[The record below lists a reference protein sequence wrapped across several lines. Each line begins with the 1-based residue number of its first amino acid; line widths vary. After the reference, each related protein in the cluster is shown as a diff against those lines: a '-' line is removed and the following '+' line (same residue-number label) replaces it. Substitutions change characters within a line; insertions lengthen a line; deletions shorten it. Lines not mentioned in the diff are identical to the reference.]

1 MQVVDSRESRPQHL
15 PRLKEM
21 SQICTR
27 EMSACVTL
35 ALRINGKSVVFILRV
50 CNIDRAAPGKQHG
63 IPSVPRRQD
72 AVEQIDSPLDRF
84 KQIGRSSDA
93 HQVTRLLLWKDRR
106 AMGGYLVHRL
116 RGFANRQ
123 SSDR

>member
-27 EMSACVTL
+27 EMSARVTL
-35 ALRINGKSVVFILRV
+35 ALRIDGNGVVFIVRV
-50 CNIDRAAPGKQHG
+50 CNVDRPSPGKEHG
-63 IPSVPRRQD
+63 IPSVARRQD

-84 KQIGRSSDA
+84 KQIGRSSDT
-93 HQVTRLLLWKDRR
+93 HQVTRL
-106 AMGGYLVHRL
+106 
-116 RGFANRQ
+116 
-123 SSDR
+123 